1 MAQLILVAAEGIVK
15 SYDSNLLVDTL
26 LVTNTGLS
34 IFYTAWVMSNG
45 GQILLLKCLS
55 DFEAC
60 KSQFLFDIAT
70 ITEME
75 DIPNDCRTP

>member
-1 MAQLILVAAEGIVK
+1 
-15 SYDSNLLVDTL
+15 
-26 LVTNTGLS
+26 
-34 IFYTAWVMSNG
+34 MSNG

-75 DIPNDCRTP
+75 DIPNDLILNWDHTGIIYIPVGNWTMAKEGSK